1 VFLGLDLQLMAEAL
15 PLLLVVAIVAWV
27 ISLLIEDVSIV
38 DYIWSLMSLL
48 TASTY
53 AYSSFYFRDSQN
65 SVGLVLLFMVVVWA
79 LRLGAFM
86 LLRGRNR
93 SEDRRYRVI
102 REKFS
107 PYFGLK
113 SLAII
118 FLFQAFLAW
127 IISSLFAVE
136 FSVKT
141 EIVWNYFH
149 TIGVILWLLGMVFE
163 TVADQQLYHFNRLV
177 VRESETLRTGLW
189 RYSRHPNYFGECCIW
204 WGWALFVLPCAIES
218 ELSLLWVFMAPVVMT
233 LLLLKVSGVA
243 NMERGITERRPDY
256 QDYIDA
262 TSMFIPWKPAIK
274 VAGDR

>member
-1 VFLGLDLQLMAEAL
+1 
-15 PLLLVVAIVAWV
+15 
-27 ISLLIEDVSIV
+27 
-38 DYIWSLMSLL
+38 
-48 TASTY
+48 
-53 AYSSFYFRDSQN
+53 
-65 SVGLVLLFMVVVWA
+65 
-79 LRLGAFM
+79 
-86 LLRGRNR
+86 
-93 SEDRRYRVI
+93 
-102 REKFS
+102 
-107 PYFGLK
+107 
-113 SLAII
+113 
-118 FLFQAFLAW
+118 
-127 IISSLFAVE
+127 
-136 FSVKT
+136 
-141 EIVWNYFH
+141 
-149 TIGVILWLLGMVFE
+149 LLGMVFE

-204 WGWALFVLPCAIES
+204 WGWALFVLPCAIDS